1 MVYGGV
7 VYIHVFEVYVRWFG
21 QDTKH
26 GACLQD
32 MGRLYRSVPVI
43 NHHEISLNFM
53 FLTWKG
59 LGLNFEI
66 VGERRDE
73 ELP

>member
-1 MVYGGV
+1 MVYGDV
-7 VYIHVFEVYVRWFG
+7 VYIHVFEVYVWWFG
-21 QDTKH
+21 QDTKP

-32 MGRLYRSVPVI
+32 MGGLYRSVPVI

-66 VGERRDE
+66 VGECRDE